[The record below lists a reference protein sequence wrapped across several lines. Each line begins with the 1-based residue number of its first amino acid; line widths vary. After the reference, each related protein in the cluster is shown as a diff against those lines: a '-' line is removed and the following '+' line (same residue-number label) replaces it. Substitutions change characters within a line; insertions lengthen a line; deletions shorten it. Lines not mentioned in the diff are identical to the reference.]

1 MTTSSHPSQLRP
13 LLTPPPHTHTH
24 TGSPAGPAGT
34 GKTETTKD
42 LAKALALPC
51 FVINCGDGLDYKAM
65 ASIFSGLVQVGAWY
79 VQCIRYAFY
88 LFQVVCLFGLFCTSL
103 SLDSNFS
110 VQNLVSHFLRV
121 HRFSPLNFYLFYL
134 LNSLPL
140 SLPSVPSFLSFSF

>member
-1 MTTSSHPSQLRP
+1 
-13 LLTPPPHTHTH
+13 
-24 TGSPAGPAGT
+24 
-34 GKTETTKD
+34 
-42 LAKALALPC
+42 
-51 FVINCGDGLDYKAM
+51 M

-88 LFQVVCLFGLFCTSL
+88 LFQVVCLFGLYCTSL
-103 SLDSNFS
+103 SLDSKFS

-140 SLPSVPSFLSFSF
+140 SLPSVPSFLSFFFRGCFDEFNRINIEVLSVVSAQLRSIQNSLLHDKPTCDIGDIVDGGTLMTYLQG